1 MHFEALIGPCCGD
14 AILMWVGF
22 GLIVLKGID
31 FEITKM
37 KDMIELFVKVCQIE
51 D

>member
-22 GLIVLKGID
+22 G

>member
-1 MHFEALIGPCCGD
+1 ML
-14 AILMWVGF
+14 VGF

-31 FEITKM
+31 FEITKIR
-37 KDMIELFVKVCQIE
+37 DMIALFVKVCQIE